1 MKHRILAPFLLLSL
15 RVLSRRIDVRRHL
28 PDSEGESVALR
39 LRGDKVPYVIAV
51 RNERFVLDPSAQPAA
66 EISGDLGTF
75 LAMLLGRLD
84 YDAAFFRKRIS
95 FSGSL
100 PVAMRFKA
108 LFDQMT
114 R

>member
-1 MKHRILAPFLLLSL
+1 MKHGILAPFLLLSL
-15 RVLSRRIDVRRHL
+15 RVLSRRTDAKRHL
-28 PDSEGESVALR
+28 PEFEGESVALR
-39 LRGDKVPYVIAV
+39 LRGDAVPYVIAI
-51 RNERFVLDPSAQPAA
+51 RNARFVLDPSAEPAA

-75 LAMLLGRLD
+75 LAMVLGRFD

-100 PVAMRFKA
+100 PAAMRFKA